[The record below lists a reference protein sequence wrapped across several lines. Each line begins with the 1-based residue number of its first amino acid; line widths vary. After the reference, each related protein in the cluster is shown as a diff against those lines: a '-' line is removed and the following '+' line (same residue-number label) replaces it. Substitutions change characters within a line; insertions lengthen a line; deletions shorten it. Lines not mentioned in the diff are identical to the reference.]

1 MRVKEGNTQKKND
14 SESHSERPTIC
25 GLEKEPQGRD
35 GVGEFG
41 QRMARQEG
49 EELKRRHMQNFGA
62 RVRIL
67 DFVSNAVGSH

>member
-1 MRVKEGNTQKKND
+1 M
-14 SESHSERPTIC
+14 
-25 GLEKEPQGRD
+25 
-35 GVGEFG
+35 GEFG